1 MMSETSLSFDAAV
14 CIGRFQPPH
23 RGHLALVRQALACAP
38 WAVVVLGSAFQAR
51 TPKNPFSAAER
62 AEMIRAA
69 LPEAERA
76 RVLFVPVRD
85 VYDEPRWARS
95 VRDGVAAALAEQGV
109 PAVSVALVGHF
120 KDPTSE
126 YLNAFPQW
134 RLQRLAR
141 VEAPDGTAVRDALF
155 GAAGGD
161 VAAAL
166 APLAEALPD
175 STRQFLQTW
184 SLRPEFATMALE
196 WRMLRDY
203 HAAWAVAPYPP
214 VFVTVDAVV
223 TCARHVLLIERG
235 QSPGKGLLAVPGG
248 FIEQRETVMQSTL
261 RELEEETALAVS
273 PEALQRAWR
282 RTTVFDHPDR
292 SQRGRMITHASW
304 FDLGDGPLPAAH
316 AGDDAASLRWWPLE
330 QLAALEDRFHDDHF
344 HMLDH
349 FLEFMP

>member
-1 MMSETSLSFDAAV
+1 MPEISPSFDAAV

-23 RGHLALVRQALACAP
+23 CGHLALVQAALACAP

-51 TPKNPFSAAER
+51 TPKNPFSWAER

-69 LPEAERA
+69 LPAAEQA

-85 VYDEPRWARS
+85 VYDEPRWART
-95 VRDGVAAALAEQGV
+95 VREGVAAALAARGV
-109 PAVSVALVGHF
+109 AATSVALVGHF

-134 RLQRLAR
+134 RLRRLPR
-141 VEAPDGTAVRDALF
+141 FDAPDGTAVRDTLF

-166 APLAEALPD
+166 APLAAALPD
-175 STRQFLQTW
+175 STRAFLRDW
-184 SLRPEFATMALE
+184 ALRPEFATMALE

-261 RELEEETALAVS
+261 RELEEETALAVTH
-273 PEALQRAWR
+273 EVLQQAWR

-304 FDLGDGPLPAAH
+304 FELGGDALPDAR
-316 AGDDAASLRWWPLE
+316 AGDDAASLRWWPIE
-330 QLAALEDRFHDDHF
+330 QLPTLEDRFHDDHF

-349 FLEFMP
+349 FLKFMP

>member
-1 MMSETSLSFDAAV
+1 MTDTSPSFDAAV

-23 RGHLALVRQALACAP
+23 RGHLALVQQALAVAP

-51 TPKNPFSAAER
+51 TPKNPFSWPER
-62 AEMIRAA
+62 AEMIRGA
-69 LPEAERA
+69 LPESDRA
-76 RVLFVPVRD
+76 RLLFVPVRD

-95 VRDGVAAALAEQGV
+95 VRDGVAAVLQAQGV
-109 PAVSVALVGHF
+109 EARSVALVGHF

-126 YLNAFPQW
+126 YLHAFPQW

-141 VEAPDGTAVRDALF
+141 VDAPDGTAVRDALF
-155 GAAGGD
+155 GATGD
-161 VAAAL
+161 IAAAL
-166 APLAEALPD
+166 MPLAAALPD
-175 STRQFLQTW
+175 STRAFLQAW
-184 SLRPEFATMALE
+184 SLRPECATMALE

-203 HAAWAVAPYPP
+203 HAAWSVAPYPP

-261 RELEEETALAVS
+261 RELEEETALAVA
-273 PEALQRAWR
+273 PEALHQAWR

-304 FDLGDGPLPAAH
+304 FEFADGPLPAAR
-316 AGDDAASLRWWPLE
+316 AGDDAASLRWWPIE
-330 QLAALEDRFHDDHF
+330 QLPALEDRFHDDHF
-344 HMLDH
+344 HILDH
-349 FLEFMP
+349 FLAFMP